1 MCLNTSRGSW
11 SSAAGLKTLTKTT
24 PNSNCFFGDSINK
37 PTALI
42 VINRQVLDSC
52 TSQVCL
58 IVWSSFMPGGTSLAD
73 WQVEVLIYN
82 RKQLLSRLCWM
93 PANHASTWSGA
104 RCSWSPPI
112 TKYLLFW
119 KYIDIEHIELWVVDC
134 HSIPE
139 TSRDAWNRLC
149 SSISPR
155 AFSMILWTWQVSSL
169 DILELKRQG
178 QLQGQRRI

>member
-1 MCLNTSRGSW
+1 MLEHLPWILKFCSR
-11 SSAAGLKTLTKTT
+11 AEDTDKNN

-82 RKQLLSRLCWM
+82 RKQLLSRLC
-93 PANHASTWSGA
+93 
-104 RCSWSPPI
+104 
-112 TKYLLFW
+112 
-119 KYIDIEHIELWVVDC
+119 
-134 HSIPE
+134 
-139 TSRDAWNRLC
+139 
-149 SSISPR
+149 
-155 AFSMILWTWQVSSL
+155 
-169 DILELKRQG
+169 
-178 QLQGQRRI
+178 